1 MRSSAA
7 KRLTISFNKVNVSF
21 KVYVLSGYLHIAVLS
36 HLQTEDILLK
46 KIPAGKQTKIQNLR
60 EQINI

>member
-46 KIPAGKQTKIQNLR
+46 KYLLVSRPRYKIYGNR
-60 EQINI
+60 